1 MKKNVL
7 IAAIATLTL
16 TACVAPPK
24 YDFVK
29 DGVTEHQKVDA
40 LSECQYQIKL
50 NKTPIFEQKELLNLC
65 MQGKGYRYKRIR

>member
-1 MKKNVL
+1 
-7 IAAIATLTL
+7 
-16 TACVAPPK
+16 VAPPK

-50 NKTPIFEQKELLNLC
+50 NKTPVFEQKELLNLC

>member
-7 IAAIATLTL
+7 VAAIATLIL

-50 NKTPIFEQKELLNLC
+50 NKTPVFEQKELLNLC